1 VSFPVRDLII
11 DRRFE
16 TLQGPRRANVGRE
29 ETGDSFA
36 EPAPAATTVEFDA
49 VLSVAAKNNFS
60 TRTGVA
66 ECNHLSWGG

>member
-1 VSFPVRDLII
+1 M
-11 DRRFE
+11 
-16 TLQGPRRANVGRE
+16 GRE

-36 EPAPAATTVEFDA
+36 EPAPAATAIELAA
-49 VLSVAAKNNFS
+49 VVLFVAAKNNFS